1 MSMQDAGLPTSLI
14 VEGKR
19 KNLGGHII
27 VDPMSFR
34 AKTCNN
40 LVLDQDNNLYQITM
54 NIMTWSLKKNVWTL
68 QEEVGTIQLSVAGVT
83 RSSYK
88 PQSSEDGIDS
98 HI

>member
-1 MSMQDAGLPTSLI
+1 MSMQDARLPTSLI

-54 NIMTWSLKKNVWTL
+54 SIMTWSLKKMCGLYREKLELFSQCGRRYTKLVQTL
-68 QEEVGTIQLSVAGVT
+68 EF
-83 RSSYK
+83 
-88 PQSSEDGIDS
+88 
-98 HI
+98 

>member
-27 VDPMSFR
+27 VDPKSFR

-54 NIMTWSLKKNVWTL
+54 SIMTWSLKKKCVDFIGRSWNYSVKCGRRYTKLVQTL
-68 QEEVGTIQLSVAGVT
+68 EF
-83 RSSYK
+83 
-88 PQSSEDGIDS
+88 
-98 HI
+98 

>member
-19 KNLGGHII
+19 KNIGGHII

-34 AKTCNN
+34 AEKSNS

-54 NIMTWSLKKNVWTL
+54 SIMTWSLKEKVCGL
-68 QEEVGTIQLSVAGVT
+68 YREKLELFS
-83 RSSYK
+83 
-88 PQSSEDGIDS
+88 
-98 HI
+98 